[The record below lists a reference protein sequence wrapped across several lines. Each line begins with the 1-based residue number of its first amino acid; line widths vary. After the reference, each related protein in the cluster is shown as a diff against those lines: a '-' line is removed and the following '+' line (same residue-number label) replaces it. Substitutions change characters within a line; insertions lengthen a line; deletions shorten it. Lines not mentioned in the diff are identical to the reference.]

1 MMSVSEG
8 NIQEPHRMKDLRR
21 SEDPMKVPSI
31 TGGAKPKHADD
42 CEGNENSR
50 CKGSSTGSKD
60 PKQDVPKAETSKST
74 LIYCR
79 NSSGGSDSLKFRTNR
94 KDPDCVRLRTEMDK
108 SSSSLSGIES
118 VGSKCDNPS
127 TEHVELT
134 RKNDLSKNE
143 KPMSAKFIEEIPSS
157 VQAGLREDADDSRL
171 PKSTVESVES
181 GWQGDCRNTK
191 NSESSESK
199 TETVKPNREALSN
212 GSRSSMRASLWG
224 SGELPNCAM
233 SKTDITESSLARDLA
248 NRNEPRIELSTT
260 DKKKRLSNQDTPK
273 TDKTLPTRIIPCKD
287 SNKAV

>member
-1 MMSVSEG
+1 
-8 NIQEPHRMKDLRR
+8 
-21 SEDPMKVPSI
+21 MKVPSI

-50 CKGSSTGSKD
+50 CKGSSTGTKD

-74 LIYCR
+74 LINCR
-79 NSSGGSDSLKFRTNR
+79 NSSGGSDSLKFRSNS
-94 KDPDCVRLRTEMDK
+94 KDPDCVRLRTETDK
-108 SSSSLSGIES
+108 SSNSLSAIEG
-118 VGSKCDNPS
+118 VGSKRDNPN
-127 TEHVELT
+127 TEHVEPT

-157 VQAGLREDADDSRL
+157 VQAGLREDTDDSRL
-171 PKSTVESVES
+171 PKSMVESVES

-212 GSRSSMRASLWG
+212 GSRSSMRAGLWG
-224 SGELPNCAM
+224 SSELPNTAT
-233 SKTDITESSLARDLA
+233 SKRDIKESSLVGDLA
-248 NRNEPRIELSTT
+248 NRNEPIFELSTT
-260 DKKKRLSNQDTPK
+260 DKMKRLSNQVAPQ
-273 TDKTLPTRIIPCKD
+273 TDKTLPTHKKPCKD